1 MKLST
6 SIGLGLAA
14 AGVCV
19 ATLVISGPISGS
31 SPVPA
36 TCPQRWDSENIG
48 GWVPAAADI
57 NGVEE
62 SLVPGSPVKA
72 LICAYPGRDNAH
84 PGGERLAGSRT
95 LTDQAAAMARD
106 LAYLPV
112 ADAEVGRM
120 CTAMGGPMTNY
131 LIRFAYPDGRALWVG
146 SAEEV
151 NRCVRTTN
159 GTAGSNSYV
168 GPAITTAYK
177 DGTWRPVPPEDPCR
191 GPGDRRG
198 QDELLVPGRPGRLTV
213 CRDATYSRPPYR
225 KRHNRDIARALAATL
240 NSLDTVPSENTCQ
253 GLGATSE
260 RGIRLIFGY
269 PQGPAA
275 AVTISMNCAPAIN
288 NGLLQA
294 DLDDPVRD
302 QILRLA
308 PS

>member
-1 MKLST
+1 MRLST

-14 AGVCV
+14 AGVCGAAV
-19 ATLVISGPISGS
+19 LLSGAVGESP
-31 SPVPA
+31 PVPA
-36 TCPQRWDSENIG
+36 TCPQRWDSDAIG

-57 NGVEE
+57 DGVKE

-72 LICAYPGRDNAH
+72 LICAYPGDNTR

-95 LTDQAAAMARD
+95 LTDQAGAMARD

-112 ADAEVGRM
+112 AGADVGRN
-120 CTAMGGPMTNY
+120 CTAVGGPMTNY

-146 SAEEV
+146 GAEEV
-151 NRCVRTTN
+151 NRCGRITN
-159 GTAGSNSYV
+159 GTARSNSYV

-177 DGTWRPVPPEDPCR
+177 DGIWRPVPPEDPCR

-240 NSLDTVPSENTCQ
+240 NSLDTVPSENTCK

-260 RGIRLIFGY
+260 RDIRLIFDY

-275 AVTISMNCAPAIN
+275 AVNISMNCAPAIN

-308 PS
+308 PP

>member
-1 MKLST
+1 MRLST

-14 AGVCV
+14 AGVCGAAV
-19 ATLVISGPISGS
+19 VLSGAVGESP
-31 SPVPA
+31 PVPA
-36 TCPQRWDSENIG
+36 TCPQRWDGDGIG

-57 NGVEE
+57 EGVEK

-72 LICAYPGRDNAH
+72 LICAYPGDNTR

-112 ADAEVGRM
+112 TTTPRGRV

-131 LIRFAYPDGRALWVG
+131 LIRFAYPDGSALWVG
-146 SAEEV
+146 GAEEV
-151 NRCVRTTN
+151 NRCAPITN
-159 GTAGSNSYV
+159 GTADSNSYA
-168 GPAITTAYK
+168 GPAITTAYE
-177 DGTWRPVPPEDPCR
+177 DGIWRPVPPEDPCR
-191 GPGDRRG
+191 DPGDRRG
-198 QDELLVPGRPGRLTV
+198 QDELMVPGRPGRLTV
-213 CRDATYSRPPYR
+213 CRDATYARPPYR
-225 KRHNRDIARALAATL
+225 KRHNRDIARTLAATL
-240 NSLDTVPSENTCQ
+240 NSLDTVPSENTCKR
-253 GLGATSE
+253 LGATGE
-260 RGIRLIFGY
+260 RGIRLVFDY

-275 AVTISMNCAPAIN
+275 TVNISMGCAPAIN

-308 PS
+308 PP

>member
-1 MKLST
+1 MKPST
-6 SIGLGLAA
+6 LIGLGLAA
-14 AGVCV
+14 AGVCAAAV
-19 ATLVISGPISGS
+19 VLAGAVGESP
-31 SPVPA
+31 PVPA
-36 TCPQRWDSENIG
+36 TCPQRWDSDDIG

-57 NGVEE
+57 DGVEE

-72 LICAYPGRDNAH
+72 LICAYPGDNTR
-84 PGGERLAGSRT
+84 PGRERLAGSRT
-95 LTDQAAAMARD
+95 LTDQASAMARD

-112 ADAEVGRM
+112 AGADVGHG

-146 SAEEV
+146 AAEEV
-151 NRCVRTTN
+151 NRCGRITN
-159 GTAGSNSYV
+159 GTASSNSYA

-177 DGTWRPVPPEDPCR
+177 NGIWRPVPPEDPCR

-240 NSLDTVPSENTCQ
+240 NSLDTVPSENTCK

-260 RGIRLIFGY
+260 RGIRLIFDY
-269 PQGPAA
+269 PEGPAA
-275 AVTISMNCAPAIN
+275 AVNISMNCAPAIN

-294 DLDDPVRD
+294 DLSAPVRD

-308 PS
+308 PP

>member
-1 MKLST
+1 MRLST

-14 AGVCV
+14 AGVCAAV
-19 ATLVISGPISGS
+19 FLSGAVGESP
-31 SPVPA
+31 PVPA
-36 TCPQRWDSENIG
+36 TCPQRWDSDDIG

-57 NGVEE
+57 DGVEK

-72 LICAYPGRDNAH
+72 LICAYPGDNTR

-112 ADAEVGRM
+112 ADADVGHG
-120 CTAMGGPMTNY
+120 CTLMGGPMTNY

-146 SAEEV
+146 GAEEV
-151 NRCVRTTN
+151 NRCGRITN
-159 GTAGSNSYV
+159 GTASSNSYV
-168 GPAITTAYK
+168 GPAITTAYE
-177 DGTWRPVPPEDPCR
+177 DGIWRPVPPEDPCR

-198 QDELLVPGRPGRLTV
+198 QDELMVPGRPGRLTV
-213 CRDATYSRPPYR
+213 CRDATYVRPPYR
-225 KRHNRDIARALAATL
+225 KRHNRDIARALAAML

-253 GLGATSE
+253 GLGGAPQ
-260 RGIRLIFGY
+260 RGIRLIFDY

-275 AVTISMNCAPAIN
+275 AVNISMNCAPAVN

-308 PS
+308 PP

>member
-14 AGVCV
+14 AGVC
-19 ATLVISGPISGS
+19 ATAVVLSGTVGESP
-31 SPVPA
+31 PVPA
-36 TCPQRWDSENIG
+36 TCPQRWDGNDIG

-57 NGVEE
+57 DGVEE
-62 SLVPGSPVKA
+62 SLVPGSPVSA
-72 LICAYPGRDNAH
+72 LICAYPGDNAH

-95 LTDQAAAMARD
+95 LTDQAAVMARD

-112 ADAEVGRM
+112 ATADVGRG

-146 SAEEV
+146 GAEEV
-151 NRCVRTTN
+151 NRCGRITN
-159 GTAGSNSYV
+159 GTAVSNSYA
-168 GPAITTAYK
+168 GPAITAAYK
-177 DGTWRPVPPEDPCR
+177 NGVWRPVPPKDPCR

-198 QDELLVPGRPGRLTV
+198 QEELMVPGRPGRLTV
-213 CRDATYSRPPYR
+213 CRDATYARPPYR

-240 NSLDTVPSENTCQ
+240 NSLDTVPSQNSCQ
-253 GLGATSE
+253 GLGGPGE
-260 RGIRLIFGY
+260 RGIRLVFDY

-275 AVTISMNCAPAIN
+275 AVTISMDCAPAIN

-294 DLDDPVRD
+294 DLVTPVRE

-308 PS
+308 PP

>member
-14 AGVCV
+14 AGACV
-19 ATLVISGPISGS
+19 AAVVFSGAISES

-36 TCPQRWDSENIG
+36 TCPQRWGGNDIG

-57 NGVEE
+57 DGVEE

-72 LICAYPGRDNAH
+72 LICAYPGDNAH

-112 ADAEVGRM
+112 TTTPVDRP
-120 CTAMGGPMTNY
+120 CTLMGGPMTNY

-151 NRCVRTTN
+151 NHCVRTTN
-159 GTAGSNSYV
+159 GTAGSNSYA

-177 DGTWRPVPPEDPCR
+177 DGIWQPAPPDDPCR

-198 QDELLVPGRPGRLTV
+198 QDELMVPGRPGRLTV
-213 CRDATYSRPPYR
+213 CRDATYVRPPYR
-225 KRHNRDIARALAATL
+225 KRHGRDIARALAATL
-240 NSLDTVPSENTCQ
+240 NSLDTVPSQNTCQ
-253 GLGATSE
+253 GLGGANE
-260 RGIRLIFGY
+260 RGIRLIFDY

-275 AVTISMNCAPAIN
+275 AVTISMNCVPAIN

-294 DLDDPVRD
+294 DLDDRARD